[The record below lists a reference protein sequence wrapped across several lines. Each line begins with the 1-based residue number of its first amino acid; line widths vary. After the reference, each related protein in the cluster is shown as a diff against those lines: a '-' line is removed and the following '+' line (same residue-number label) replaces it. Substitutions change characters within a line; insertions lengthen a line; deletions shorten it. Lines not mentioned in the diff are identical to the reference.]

1 MKILISAILALF
13 LVGCSS
19 ESKEETQDTSTQ
31 SITQSAKE
39 LKSEAE
45 QEAQEPKEE
54 VVEKAQEAKEAVSQK
69 TQEAK
74 EAVSQKTQEVKEAVV
89 AKTKEIEE
97 AVTAP
102 KVDAAKMYQVCAACH
117 GPDAS
122 KPALGKSQIIKGW
135 DAKKIADSLHGYK
148 DGTYGGAMKGIMV
161 GQVSKLS
168 EDEIEALA
176 EYISKL

>member
-54 VVEKAQEAKEAVSQK
+54 VVEKAQEV
-69 TQEAK
+69 K
-74 EAVSQKTQEVKEAVV
+74 EAVSQKTQEVKEVVV

>member
-1 MKILISAILALF
+1 MKILISTILALF

-54 VVEKAQEAKEAVSQK
+54 VVEKAQEVKEV
-69 TQEAK
+69 
-74 EAVSQKTQEVKEAVV
+74 VSQKTQEVKEAVV

>member
-54 VVEKAQEAKEAVSQK
+54 VVEKA
-69 TQEAK
+69 QEAK